1 MTKNPYEV
9 LGVDKTASDSDI
21 RKAFLKLSKKYH
33 PDMQVGKTDAEKK
46 ESEEKF
52 KEINEANEIL
62 SDKEKRQRYDTFGSV
77 DGQPGFGGGGID
89 PTEFFRQ
96 MHPGFDGFGD
106 FGFDMGGNKGRARNS
121 PDDPKDGKNA
131 HCTLNISFED
141 SIFGTEKDFS
151 FSIEDP
157 CLDCKGTGAEGGKPT
172 ECPDCHG
179 TGMIGMRRGMMFIQQ
194 TCLKCGGSGFVV
206 ENECHSCH
214 GKGRVANKRNMSIR
228 IPMGIA
234 SGMRLRVA
242 GEGEKGINGGK
253 NGSVYLTINVSDSPM
268 FQRDYNNLYTVSHIS
283 QLDAILGGKVDVQT
297 PWGVANINIPRGVEN
312 GTVFKLHNQGVRD
325 EHGNGGDLY
334 VRVEVDTL
342 ENMTDSQ
349 EKLVKKLKKSISD
362 SNFPKVAIQK
372 KTNEEFE
379 KRAKNLRPKANH

>member
-9 LGVDKTASDSDI
+9 LGVDKNASDSEI

-62 SDKEKRQRYDTFGSV
+62 SDKEKRRRYDTFGSV

-89 PTEFFRQ
+89 PAEFFRQ
-96 MHPGFDGFGD
+96 MHPGFGDFGD
-106 FGFDMGGNKGRARNS
+106 FGFDMGCNKGRTHNS
-121 PDDPKDGKNA
+121 PDDPKDGHNA

-141 SIFGTEKDFS
+141 SIFGAEKEFS

-157 CLDCKGTGAEGGKPT
+157 CPDCNGTGAEGGKPI
-172 ECPDCHG
+172 ECPECHG
-179 TGMIGMRRGMMFIQQ
+179 TGMFAMRRGMMFIQQ
-194 TCLKCGGSGFVV
+194 TCHRCGGSGFVA
-206 ENECHSCH
+206 EKECHSCH
-214 GKGRVANKRNMSIR
+214 GSGRVSNKRNMSIR
-228 IPMGIA
+228 VPMGIA

-253 NGSVYLTINVSDSPM
+253 NGNVYLTINVSDSQM
-268 FQRDYNNLYTVSHIS
+268 FEREGNNLYTVSHIS

-297 PWGVANINIPRGVEN
+297 PWGVANINIPRGVAN
-312 GTVFKLHNQGVRD
+312 GTLFKLHNQGVRD

-334 VRVEVDTL
+334 VKIEVDTL
-342 ENMTDSQ
+342 ENMTDTQ

-362 SNFPKVAIQK
+362 SNFPKVAAQK
-372 KTNEEFE
+372 KNNEEFE
-379 KRAKNLRPKANH
+379 KRAKNLRPK